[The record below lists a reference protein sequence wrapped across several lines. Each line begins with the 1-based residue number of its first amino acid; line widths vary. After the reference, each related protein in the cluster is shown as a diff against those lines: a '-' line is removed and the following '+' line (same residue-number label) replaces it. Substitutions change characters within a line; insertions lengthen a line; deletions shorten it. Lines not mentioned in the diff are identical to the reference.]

1 MARLFQS
8 SIPAGSRHIGVP
20 RLDLRNRHANLTRIV
35 SLALTVLVGLGV
47 AARPGRA
54 SQEASLADILE
65 RAGKYVRQFERD
77 FAMVISDEHYGQD
90 HYPSGGGGRMLL
102 GYSGAHIRRET
113 RSEMLFVRGEGELSW
128 LAVRN
133 VLMVK
138 DPTPSDSLWKPVPDS
153 KDRLDRAL
161 RDTSPGQASRLHT
174 LADEGARFNLGRRI
188 SRNFNMAPLALQ
200 FLGFE
205 FQPRFAFT
213 IAGRE
218 DVAGSPTAKLAFTE
232 RQSPTLIG
240 FKNQELPLAGE
251 LWVREADGAVVRTH
265 LTLSTP
271 QTDKGADIKV
281 SIRVDYRREA
291 TLEMM
296 WVPSRMEE
304 RYVEN
309 RLSGELIK
317 CTATYSNYRRF
328 ETSGRLVIPQ

>member
-1 MARLFQS
+1 MRTL
-8 SIPAGSRHIGVP
+8 IVGV
-20 RLDLRNRHANLTRIV
+20 V
-35 SLALTVLVGLGV
+35 VLVGLGV
-47 AARPGRA
+47 AVRPGRA

-138 DPTPSDSLWKPVPDS
+138 DPTPSQSLWKPVPES

-161 RDTSPGQASRLHT
+161 RDASPSQASRLRT
-174 LADEGARFNLGRRI
+174 LADEGARFNLGRHI
-188 SRNFNMAPLALQ
+188 YRNFNMAPLALQ
-200 FLGFE
+200 LLALE
-205 FQPRFAFT
+205 LQPRFTFT

-218 DVAGSPTAKLAFTE
+218 KVAGSPTVKLAFSE
-232 RQSPTLIG
+232 RGSPTVIVH
-240 FKNQELPLAGE
+240 KEQDLPAAGE
-251 LWVREADGAVVRTH
+251 LWVREADGAVLRTH
-265 LTLSTP
+265 LTLSTL
-271 QTDKGADIKV
+271 QTDEGAGMNV

-291 TLEMM
+291 KLEMM

-304 RYVEN
+304 LYVEN
-309 RLSGELIK
+309 RLSGERIT

-328 ETSGRLVIPQ
+328 ETSGRLVIP